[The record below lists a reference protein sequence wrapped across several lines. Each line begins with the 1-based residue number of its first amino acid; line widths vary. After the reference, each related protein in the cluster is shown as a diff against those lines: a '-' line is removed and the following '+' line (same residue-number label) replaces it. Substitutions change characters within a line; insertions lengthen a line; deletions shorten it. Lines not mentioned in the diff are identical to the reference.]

1 MMELEI
7 TNYKPKFLQQEDSN
21 IYFLSQNF
29 LKPLIIRL
37 FVRAFLV
44 VGSSVTKI
52 GDHNYTFPI

>member
-1 MMELEI
+1 MELEI

-21 IYFLSQNF
+21 INVLSYNF

-37 FVRAFLV
+37 FVIAYLL